1 MSRFNHGNNVYV
13 TTMEDA
19 LIIRSE
25 QSADAHAIRHIVK
38 EAFAKAEHTD
48 SDEHN
53 LVERLLSTDDYIAE
67 LSLVAEI
74 NGKAV
79 GYIMF
84 SRIYIGPTEAV
95 ALAPLAV
102 LPGFQN
108 RKIGQALIQAGHH
121 RARALGYSCS
131 VVLGAPG
138 YYASLS
144 SGITV
149 RYNAALRCPG
159 GILHGLSVKSAY
171 TSRGSLLL
179 PCFQTVRQA
188 ADHIAP
194 FVQGRRAS
202 YFRR

>member
-53 LVERLLSTDDYIAE
+53 LVERLRSTDDYIAE

-138 YYASLS
+138 YYARYHYLPASQF
-144 SGITV
+144 GITPPFDV
-149 RYNAALRCPG
+149 PAEFYMVCQLNPP
-159 GILHGLSVKSAY
+159 IP
-171 TSRGSLLL
+171 RGEVCYS
-179 PCFQTVRQA
+179 PA
-188 ADHIAP
+188 
-194 FVQGRRAS
+194 
-202 YFRR
+202 FRL